1 MYIEYKYF
9 LPMLVR
15 ELYINKEGIIVVTTD
30 PCIALRKNDILC
42 TTTTPELFLV
52 NELEY
57 ITDLFEDYIV
67 INIIPITNRQS
78 VNKSI
83 KVNTEFKLY
92 AHATIT
98 E

>member
-1 MYIEYKYF
+1 MYTGYNYF

-30 PCIALRKNDILC
+30 PCIALRKNDILITI
-42 TTTTPELFLV
+42 TTQELFLV
-52 NELEY
+52 NALEY

-92 AHATIT
+92 ANAPIT